1 MSIINRRNAIFGWL
15 AWNVA
20 KQVGKRQASSRLQGS
35 GNGDGHATRNGI
47 SAAVAAG
54 IAASVGALIFWRR
67 RRDAGDTLEDVQ

>member
-20 KQVGKRQASSRLQGS
+20 KQFGKRQASSRFRG
-35 GNGDGHATRNGI
+35 GGDHAARNGV

-54 IAASVGALIFWRR
+54 IAATVGALIFWRR
-67 RRDAGDTLEDVQ
+67 RRDAGDTLGDAG

>member
-35 GNGDGHATRNGI
+35 GNGHVTRNGI
-47 SAAVAAG
+47 SAALAAG

-67 RRDAGDTLEDVQ
+67 RRDAGDAFGDVQ

>member
-20 KQVGKRQASSRLQGS
+20 KQMGKRQASGRFRAS
-35 GNGDGHATRNGI
+35 GDGHATRNGV
-47 SAAVAAG
+47 SAALAAG

-67 RRDAGDTLEDVQ
+67 RRDAGDALGDVQ

>member
-20 KQVGKRQASSRLQGS
+20 KQMGKRQASKRLS
-35 GNGDGHATRNGI
+35 GGGDGHATRNGV

-54 IAASVGALIFWRR
+54 IAASVGALVFWRR
-67 RRDAGDTLEDVQ
+67 RRETGGTLGDVQ